1 MSVQERRVGLKL
13 KTKLTIYFAVY
24 IIALSFVPLIHDS
37 LLGQSRW
44 LGYGTG
50 AYQYQNQNYFILFN
64 DPYDGSSKPHIHVNP
79 TFAPASRISLIE
91 FSDWTSW
98 VNDHNLFNEFNVT
111 MRADPGIL
119 DVAYS
124 RPEIVIHKYI
134 EVSSDAVKVIMQSEK
149 EFGAHVEL
157 WRWVMTSINGISI
170 SDVAKPLVIA
180 PTTLIEFTFRDDRL
194 QAQGHGRIVMS
205 AMPSQV
211 EIWPHEKGFNKI
223 TIDFVNSMMS
233 FTVSGSMEAVGAPSL
248 EWSYALLPYVL
259 PVVSIAVVA
268 LYLLVGKYGR
278 TIKNRATRRGN

>member
-13 KTKLTIYFAVY
+13 KTRLTIYFAVY

-79 TFAPASRISLIE
+79 TFAPASRITLIE

-98 VNDHNLFNEFNVT
+98 VNDYNLFNEFNVT
-111 MRADPGIL
+111 MRADPSIL

-157 WRWVMTSINGISI
+157 WRWVMTSINGIPI

-205 AMPSQV
+205 AMPSRV
-211 EIWPHEKGFNKI
+211 EIWPHEKGFNRI

-233 FTVSGSMEAVGAPSL
+233 FTVSGSMEAVGAPPL

-259 PVVSIAVVA
+259 PVVSMTVVA
-268 LYLLVGKYGR
+268 LYLLVGRYGR

>member
-111 MRADPGIL
+111 MRADPSIL

-157 WRWVMTSINGISI
+157 WRWVMTSINGIPI

-223 TIDFVNSMMS
+223 TIDFVNSMMI
-233 FTVSGSMEAVGAPSL
+233 FTVSGSMEAVGGLSL
-248 EWSYALLPYVL
+248 NWSYALLPYVL
-259 PVVSIAVVA
+259 PVVSITVVA

-278 TIKNRATRRGN
+278 TIKNRATSRGN

>member
-13 KTKLTIYFAVY
+13 KTKLTIFFAVY
-24 IIALSFVPLIHDS
+24 VIALSFVPLIHDS
-37 LLGQSRW
+37 LLAQSRW

-50 AYQYQNQNYFILFN
+50 AYQYQNQNYFVLFN

-111 MRADPGIL
+111 MRASPSIL
-119 DVAYS
+119 GVAYS

-170 SDVAKPLVIA
+170 SDVAKPLVIG

-233 FTVSGSMEAVGAPSL
+233 FTVSGSMEAVGAPPL

-259 PVVSIAVVA
+259 PVVSITVVA
-268 LYLLVGKYGR
+268 LYLLVDKYGR

>member
-13 KTKLTIYFAVY
+13 KTKLTLFFAIY
-24 IIALSFVPLIHDS
+24 IIALSFVPLVHDT

-111 MRADPGIL
+111 MRASPSIL

-134 EVSSDAVKVIMQSEK
+134 EVSPDTVKVTMQSEK
-149 EFGAHVEL
+149 EFVAHVEL

-180 PTTLIEFTFRDDRL
+180 PRTLIEFTFQDDRL

-223 TIDFVNSMMS
+223 TIDFINSMMS

-248 EWSYALLPYVL
+248 EWNYALLPYVL

-278 TIKNRATRRGN
+278 TVKNRATRRGN

>member
-1 MSVQERRVGLKL
+1 MKL
-13 KTKLTIYFAVY
+13 KTRLTLFFAIY

-111 MRADPGIL
+111 MRADPSIL

-134 EVSSDAVKVIMQSEK
+134 EVSPDAVRVIMQSDK

-194 QAQGHGRIVMS
+194 QAEGHGRIIMS

-248 EWSYALLPYVL
+248 EWNYALLPYVL
-259 PVVSIAVVA
+259 PVVSITVVA
-268 LYLLVGKYGR
+268 LYLLVDRYGR